1 VFPRSPQTALGAR
14 ISRRQLLVASASSV
28 GLAAAGPLAG
38 RALAD
43 GLVPDPAA
51 ALGPFKLAL
60 AVQPPAQGLLQTASA
75 LLLSAGRKA
84 IVNRVSGDPVAPAAD
99 GSVQPDDE
107 TWVRPS
113 PLYPYMFA
121 RDTFWILA
129 ALQSRPLLEMARRQ
143 FHGDQKNQPD
153 GHVATALRS
162 DLTQPPG
169 RDHDDESTLM
179 DVLREYE
186 LVRLGADP
194 DTDSLSRS
202 WQFIQTHLQNGLY
215 ATTGDPQTGA
225 AHYWADTLRFALP
238 QAITYN
244 QGLLCVALEALD
256 HMGVAIGADQKA
268 LAQQAYAGMS
278 GVSDR
283 GTLPERLGAAL
294 TDVSALAG
302 EALSL
307 YYFGKPILPD
317 ARVKATFDHLV
328 NNAAVRSGGLFAG
341 FRVICNEDGSY
352 LDPGQFIG
360 RDSFP
365 GNYHN
370 GGSWLL
376 YDALALYAFA
386 GHGIGQASDLLVQ
399 RIATEYQRSKS
410 FHEYTRTSPFLVDA
424 RSDYG
429 WNAFVA
435 RLIT

>member
-1 VFPRSPQTALGAR
+1 MAVGTIGGRAR
-14 ISRRQLLVASASSV
+14 R
-28 GLAAAGPLAG
+28 AAANGI
-38 RALAD
+38 
-43 GLVPDPAA
+43 VPNGAA

-60 AVQPPAQGLLQTASA
+60 AAQPGTQSGVLQTASQV
-75 LLLSAGRKA
+75 LLATGRKS
-84 IVNRVSGDPVAPAAD
+84 IVSRATWDAWAPGPD
-99 GSVQPDDE
+99 GSYAPDDQ

-113 PLYPYMFA
+113 PLYPDMYA

-129 ALQSRPLLEMARRQ
+129 ALQSRPLLDMVRKQ

-169 RDHDDESTLM
+169 RDHDDESTIM

-186 LVRLGADP
+186 YARLGGDP
-194 DTDSLSRS
+194 DLDSLNKS
-202 WQFIQTHLQNGLY
+202 WQFIQTRIQNGLY
-215 ATTGDPQTGA
+215 ATSGDSQTGA
-225 AHYWADTLRFALP
+225 AHYWADTLRFSLP

-244 QGLLCVALEALD
+244 QGLLCVALEALER
-256 HMGVAIGADQKA
+256 MGVSIGADQKA
-268 LAQQAYAGMS
+268 AAQRGYAGMS
-278 GVSDR
+278 GTSDR
-283 GTLPERLGAAL
+283 GVMPERLGAAL
-294 TDVSALAG
+294 MDVSALTG
-302 EALSL
+302 EALSF
-307 YYFGKPILPD
+307 YYFGKGVLPD
-317 ARVKATFDHLV
+317 ARVRATFDRMV
-328 NNAAVRSGGLFAG
+328 SSGAVYSNGMFAG

-352 LDPGQFIG
+352 LNAGDFTGK
-360 RDSFP
+360 DSFP

-376 YDALALYAFA
+376 YDALALYAAA

-399 RIATEYQRSKS
+399 RIASEYQRSQA

-435 RLIT
+435 RLIS